1 MDNFEQYYPPK
12 PNLVRKEK
20 GGHPAVTVFSMVLF
34 ALTFSIIIDDYL
46 FIAFLLGVLLIHES
60 GHYFMMK
67 MFGYKKLKMLFIPFM
82 GALVQGK
89 KKVYSQTQSAI
100 VLLAGPVPGII
111 IGFITLEYGVVENI
125 FWVIQLGVL
134 FILLNAVN
142 LLPLDPLDG
151 GQLIKVM
158 FFGNQELVQ
167 LIFSFVSSLGM
178 IALGFFVDSW
188 IVMAFGFL
196 LGFRVKGMHKLY
208 NIRKEMKSENI
219 DYEITYEN
227 LPDSSFAKIKE
238 ILFLNKPILK
248 QIEEQSDEST
258 FDQLIANQVDG
269 VLQEPMSRD
278 AQFIKK
284 TMFIGIWALFLLGT
298 IYYIFTIDL
307 NQISNAFQNR

>member
-1 MDNFEQYYPPK
+1 MDDYEQYYPPK

-20 GGHPAVTVFSMVLF
+20 GGHPAITVFSMVLF

-46 FIAFLLGVLLIHES
+46 FIAFLLGVLLIHEG
-60 GHYFMMK
+60 GHFLMMK
-67 MFGYKKLKMLFIPFM
+67 LFGYSKLKMLFIPFL

-89 KKVYSQTQSAI
+89 KKIYSQTQSAL
-100 VLLAGPVPGII
+100 VLLAGPVPGIL
-111 IGFITLEYGVVENI
+111 IGFVLLECGITENI

-134 FILLNAVN
+134 FVLLNVVN

-178 IALGFFVDSW
+178 IALGFLVDSW
-188 IVMAFGFL
+188 VVMAFGFL

-208 NIRKEMKSENI
+208 IIRKEMKSEHI
-219 DYEITYEN
+219 QYETSYEN
-227 LPDSSFAKIKE
+227 LTDGSYAKIKE
-238 ILFLNKPILK
+238 ILFTNKPILRE
-248 QIEEQSDEST
+248 IEEQSDERH
-258 FDQLIANQVDG
+258 FNQLIANQVDG

-278 AQFIKK
+278 AKFFKKAIFILV
-284 TMFIGIWALFLLGT
+284 WAFFLFGT
-298 IYYIFTIDL
+298 AYYILTIDL
-307 NQISNAFQNR
+307 NQITNAFQIR

>member
-1 MDNFEQYYPPK
+1 MDNFDQYYPPK
-12 PNLVRKEK
+12 PNLVRRDK

-46 FIAFLLGVLLIHES
+46 FIAFLLGVILIHES
-60 GHYFMMK
+60 GHYLMMK
-67 MFGYKKLKMLFIPFM
+67 FFGYKKLKMLFIPFM

-89 KKVYSQTQSAI
+89 KKIYSQTQSAI

-111 IGFITLEYGVVENI
+111 IGFIMLEYGLLENV
-125 FWVIQLGVL
+125 FWLIQLGVL

-142 LLPLDPLDG
+142 LIPLDPLDG

-178 IALGFFVDSW
+178 ITLGFFVDSW

-219 DYEITYEN
+219 DYQTSYEN
-227 LPDSSFAKIKE
+227 LPDRSFAKIKE

-248 QIEEQSDEST
+248 QIEEQSDERT
-258 FDQLIANQVDG
+258 FNQLIANQVDG
-269 VLQEPMSRD
+269 VLQEPMARD
-278 AQFIKK
+278 AQFLKK
-284 TMFIGIWALFLLGT
+284 TLFIAVWALFLLGT
-298 IYYIFTIDL
+298 IFYIFTIDL
-307 NQISNAFQNR
+307 NHITNAFQNR

>member
-1 MDNFEQYYPPK
+1 MDNFDQYYPPK

-20 GGHPAVTVFSMVLF
+20 DGHPAKTIFSIVLF

-46 FIAFLLGVLLIHES
+46 FIAFLLAVILIHES
-60 GHYFMMK
+60 GHYLMMK
-67 MFGYKKLKMLFIPFM
+67 FFGYTKLKMLFIPFM

-89 KKVYSQTQSAI
+89 KKIYSQTQSAV
-100 VLLAGPVPGII
+100 VLLAGPIPGII
-111 IGFITLEYGVVENI
+111 FGFFMLEYGLAHDT
-125 FWVIQLGVL
+125 FWLIQLGVL

-142 LLPLDPLDG
+142 LIPLDPLDG

-208 NIRKEMKSENI
+208 NIRKEMKSEQI
-219 DYEITYEN
+219 DYETSYEN
-227 LPDSSFAKIKE
+227 LPDSSYAKIKQ

-248 QIEEQSDEST
+248 QIEEQSDERT
-258 FDQLIANQVDG
+258 FNQLIANQVDG
-269 VLQEPMSRD
+269 VLQAPMAKD
-278 AQFIKK
+278 ARFLNKILFI
-284 TMFIGIWALFLLGT
+284 FIWALFLLGT
-298 IYYIFTIDL
+298 IYYVTTTDL
-307 NQISNAFQNR
+307 IHITNAFQNR

>member
-111 IGFITLEYGVVENI
+111 IGFIMLEYGVVENI

-248 QIEEQSDEST
+248 QIEEQSDERT
-258 FDQLIANQVDG
+258 FNQLIANQVDG

-278 AQFIKK
+278 AQFLKK
-284 TMFIGIWALFLLGT
+284 TMFIAIWALFLLGT
-298 IYYIFTIDL
+298 VYYIFTIDL
-307 NQISNAFQNR
+307 NQITNAFQNR

>member
-12 PNLVRKEK
+12 PNLVRKER

-34 ALTFSIIIDDYL
+34 ALTFSIIINDYL
-46 FIAFLLGVLLIHES
+46 FIAFLLGVILIHES
-60 GHYFMMK
+60 GHYLMMK
-67 MFGYKKLKMLFIPFM
+67 LFGYKKLKMLFIPFM

-89 KKVYSQTQSAI
+89 KNVYSQTQSAI

-111 IGFITLEYGVVENI
+111 IGFFMLEYGIIDNI
-125 FWVIQLGVL
+125 FWMIHLGVL

-158 FFGNQELVQ
+158 FFGNQELIQ
-167 LIFSFVSSLGM
+167 LIFSFVSSLG
-178 IALGFFVDSW
+178 IITLGFFVDSW

-219 DYEITYEN
+219 DYRIAYEN
-227 LPDSSFAKIKE
+227 LPDSSFAKIKK

-248 QIEEQSDEST
+248 EIEEQSDEST

-278 AQFIKK
+278 AQCLKK
-284 TMFIGIWALFLLGT
+284 TVFIGIWALFLFGT
-298 IYYIFTIDL
+298 SYYIFTIDL

>member
-1 MDNFEQYYPPK
+1 MDNFDQYYPPK
-12 PNLVRKEK
+12 PNLVKKEK

-34 ALTFSIIIDDYL
+34 ALTFSLIIDDYL
-46 FIAFLLGVLLIHES
+46 FIAFLLGVLLIHEG

-67 MFGYKKLKMLFIPFM
+67 LFGYKKLKMLFIPFM

-89 KKVYSQTQSAI
+89 KKIYSQTQSAI

-111 IGFITLEYGVVENI
+111 IGFVLLEYGLVDQVY
-125 FWVIQLGVL
+125 WLIQLGVL

-142 LLPLDPLDG
+142 LFPLDPLDG

-167 LIFSFVSSLGM
+167 LIFSFVSSIGM

-208 NIRKEMKSENI
+208 NIRKEMKSEDI
-219 DYEITYEN
+219 DYETSYEN
-227 LPDSSFAKIKE
+227 LPDRSYAKIKN

-248 QIEEQSDEST
+248 QIEEQSDERT
-258 FDQLIANQVDG
+258 FNQLIANQVNG
-269 VLQEPMSRD
+269 VLQEPMAKD
-278 AQFIKK
+278 AQILKKILFIA
-284 TMFIGIWALFLLGT
+284 IWALCLFGT
-298 IYYIFTIDL
+298 IYYVLSVDINNIT
-307 NQISNAFQNR
+307 NAFQNR